1 MNERDYNAILRLAES
16 ALKREIN
23 RNYDTTTAEFNEAR
37 RLLSVIKNEQK
48 SKEAAKA

>member
-23 RNYDTTTAEFNEAR
+23 RNDTTTAEINEAR
-37 RLLSVIKNEQK
+37 RLLGVIKNEQK
-48 SKEAAKA
+48 SKEAAK

>member
-23 RNYDTTTAEFNEAR
+23 RNEDSTTAEINEAR
-37 RLLSVIKNEQK
+37 RLLGVIKNEQK
-48 SKEAAKA
+48 SKEATRA